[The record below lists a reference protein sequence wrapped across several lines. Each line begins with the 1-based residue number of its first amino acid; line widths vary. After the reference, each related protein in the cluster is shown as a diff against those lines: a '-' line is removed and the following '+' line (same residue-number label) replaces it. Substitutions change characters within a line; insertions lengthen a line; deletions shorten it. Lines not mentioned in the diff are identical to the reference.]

1 MSELQAV
8 LDLHKA
14 LADETRVRMLVVLQA
29 LGELCVCDLEV
40 GLDVTQSRAS
50 RHMSVLRSAGL
61 VDDRRD
67 GQWVYYRIAT
77 EPSPSVRRAL
87 ASIEADAAQLPALKA
102 DIAATRKARRS
113 PCR

>member
-1 MSELQAV
+1 MSELQS
-8 LDLHKA
+8 LLELHKA

-29 LGELCVCDLEV
+29 LGELCVCDLEA

-50 RHMSVLRSAGL
+50 RHMSVLRHAGL

-67 GQWVYYRIAT
+67 GQWVYYRIAA
-77 EPSPSVRRAL
+77 EPSPSVARAL
-87 ASIEADAAQLPALKA
+87 AALTEDAGQLDDLKA
-102 DIAATRKARRS
+102 DIEATREARRS